1 MPAIDTVVGKVTN
14 AGATLTAV
22 TFNSGDSGVVRNF
35 AQTDRAY
42 LERITRAGA
51 SSGMARVLSPLLH
64 DNVRGI
70 SFTSAETPTHYL
82 MPQQRGELLN
92 PQDTL
97 TVQCTGGTAETDL
110 VALSIYYTNLPG
122 AHARL
127 YNWSDIMPLIAHI
140 KPMEVDV
147 TNSATIGAWTDTV
160 ITTTENLLKANTD
173 YAVLG
178 YVTDIVQGMVG
189 IKGLETN
196 NLRVCGPG
204 ATLTDTTSNYFVEW
218 SQREQLPHIP
228 VFNAANAGST
238 YVSTCDTTAS
248 TTPKVQLILAQLT
261 SNLPSS

>member
-1 MPAIDTVVGKVTN
+1 MTAIDTVVGKAVNPSTTFT
-14 AGATLTAV
+14 GV

-35 AQTDRAY
+35 AQTDTAY

-51 SSGMARVLSPLLH
+51 TSGAARVLSPLLH

-82 MPQQRGELLN
+82 MPQQRGEKLN

-97 TVQCTGGTAETDL
+97 TVQVTGGTAETDL
-110 VALSIYYTNLPG
+110 VALSIYYSNLPG
-122 AHARL
+122 ASARL

-140 KPMEVDV
+140 KPMEVDC
-147 TNSATIGAWTDTV
+147 TNSGTAGLWTDTV

-178 YVTDIVQGMVG
+178 YVTDIAQAMVG
-189 IKGLETN
+189 IKGLETG

-204 ATLTDTTSNYFVEW
+204 TTLTDTTTNFFVEW
-218 SQREQLPHIP
+218 SQREQTPHIP
-228 VFNAANAGST
+228 VFNSANNGST

-248 TTPKVQLILAQLT
+248 TTPKVQLILAELS
-261 SNLPSS
+261 SNLPS

>member
-1 MPAIDTVVGKVTN
+1 MPAIDTVVGHAAN
-14 AGATLTAV
+14 AGAAYTAV
-22 TFNSGDSGVVRNF
+22 TFNQGDSGVVRNF
-35 AQTDRAY
+35 TQTDTAY

-51 SSGMARVLSPLLH
+51 TLGAARVLSPLLC

-70 SFTSAETPTHYL
+70 TFTSAETPTHYL
-82 MPQQRGELLN
+82 MPQQRGEKLH

-97 TVQCTGGTAETDL
+97 TVEVTGGTAETDL
-110 VALSIYYTNLPG
+110 IALSIYYSNLPG
-122 AHARL
+122 AAARL

-147 TNSATIGAWTDTV
+147 TNSATIGNWTDTV

-178 YVTDIVQGMVG
+178 YLSDIAQAMVG
-189 IKGLETN
+189 IKGLETG

-204 ATLTDTTSNYFVEW
+204 TTLTDTTTNFFVEW
-218 SQREQLPHIP
+218 SQREQTPHIP
-228 VFNAANAGST
+228 VFNSANNGST

-248 TTPKVQLILAQLT
+248 TTPKVQLILAELS
-261 SNLPSS
+261 SNLPS